1 MCYLATDLVT
11 HFEEFKRFKN
21 SIQACWIEISLTAV
35 RLELVATCKYNCET
49 GQIYLVNKT
58 VLAPKETSFT
68 LTGLVP
74 GSQCEFTLKVVLNP
88 ASIDKGISVTYM
100 VLPASKASSRKPV

>member
-1 MCYLATDLVT
+1 MFYLATALVT
-11 HFEEFKRFKN
+11 NFEEFKRFNN
-21 SIQACWIEISLTAV
+21 SIQARWIGISHTAM
-35 RLELVATCKYNCET
+35 RLELVATCKYNCEA

-74 GSQCEFTLKVVLNP
+74 GSKCEFNLKAVLNP
-88 ASIDKGISVTYM
+88 AKH
-100 VLPASKASSRKPV
+100 